1 MANLSHWLSVF
12 NCKIGCVK
20 IREMSLLPDAR
31 ADLLCYLVATAA
43 ATYALTSDWRVD
55 HVVISCR
62 SSLSRNRLS
71 LPWLDRVRLGQ
82 LALQIARRDLR
93 GVGIALKQ
101 ADVQGLFKGDMK
113 MSPASTIVQRMLQV
127 CRHAL
132 EDHRFA

>member
-1 MANLSHWLSVF
+1 
-12 NCKIGCVK
+12 
-20 IREMSLLPDAR
+20 MSLLADAR

-43 ATYALTSDWRVD
+43 ATYALTSDCRVD

-62 SSLSRNRLS
+62 SWLSRNRLS

-82 LALQIARRDLR
+82 LALQIARRNLR

-101 ADVQGLFKGDMK
+101 AEVQGLFTGDMK
-113 MSPASTIVQRMLQV
+113 LNPASTVVQRMLQV

-132 EDHRFA
+132 KDYRLA

>member
-1 MANLSHWLSVF
+1 M
-12 NCKIGCVK
+12 K

-31 ADLLCYLVATAA
+31 ANLLCYLVATAA
-43 ATYALTSDWRVD
+43 TTYALTGDWRVD
-55 HVVISCR
+55 LMVISCR
-62 SSLSRNRLS
+62 SWLSRNRMS

-93 GVGIALKQ
+93 AAGIAFKQ
-101 ADVQGLFKGDMK
+101 ADVPGLFAGDMK
-113 MSPASTIVQRMLQV
+113 LNPASTIVQRMLQV

>member
-1 MANLSHWLSVF
+1 M
-12 NCKIGCVK
+12 K
-20 IREMSLLPDAR
+20 IREMSLSPGAR
-31 ADLLCYLVATAA
+31 THLLCYLVATTA
-43 ATYALTSDWRVD
+43 ATYVLTSDWRVD

-62 SSLSRNRLS
+62 SWLSRNRLS

-93 GVGIALKQ
+93 GAGIAIKQ
-101 ADVQGLFKGDMK
+101 ADVQDLFTGDMK
-113 MSPASTIVQRMLQV
+113 LNSASTVVQRMLQV

>member
-1 MANLSHWLSVF
+1 M
-12 NCKIGCVK
+12 K
-20 IREMSLLPDAR
+20 IRELSLLPAAP

-43 ATYALTSDWRVD
+43 ATYALTGDWRLD

-62 SSLSRNRLS
+62 SWLSRNRLS
-71 LPWLDRVRLGQ
+71 LPWLDRVRLGE

-101 ADVQGLFKGDMK
+101 ADVQGLFTGNMQLNL
-113 MSPASTIVQRMLQV
+113 ASTVDQRMLQV

-132 EDHRFA
+132 EAHRFA

>member
-1 MANLSHWLSVF
+1 M
-12 NCKIGCVK
+12 K
-20 IREMSLLPDAR
+20 IREMSLVPDAR

-43 ATYALTSDWRVD
+43 ATYALTGDWRVD
-55 HVVISCR
+55 HVVMSCR
-62 SSLSRNRLS
+62 SWLSRNRLS

-101 ADVQGLFKGDMK
+101 ADVQGLFTGDMK
-113 MSPASTIVQRMLQV
+113 LNPASTVVQRMLQV
-127 CRHAL
+127 CRLAL

>member
-1 MANLSHWLSVF
+1 M
-12 NCKIGCVK
+12 K

-31 ADLLCYLVATAA
+31 ADLLCYLVATAPT
-43 ATYALTSDWRVD
+43 TYALTSDWRVE

-62 SSLSRNRLS
+62 SWLSRNRLS
-71 LPWLDRVRLGQ
+71 LPWFDRVRLGQ

-101 ADVQGLFKGDMK
+101 ADVQGLLTGDMK
-113 MSPASTIVQRMLQV
+113 LNLATTVVERMLQI

>member
-1 MANLSHWLSVF
+1 M
-12 NCKIGCVK
+12 K

-31 ADLLCYLVATAA
+31 ANLLCYLVATAA
-43 ATYALTSDWRVD
+43 TTYALTSDWRVD
-55 HVVISCR
+55 LMAISCR
-62 SSLSRNRLS
+62 SWLSRNRLS

-93 GVGIALKQ
+93 AAGIAFKQ
-101 ADVQGLFKGDMK
+101 ADVPGLFAGDMK
-113 MSPASTIVQRMLQV
+113 LNPASTIVQRMLQV

>member
-1 MANLSHWLSVF
+1 M
-12 NCKIGCVK
+12 K
-20 IREMSLLPDAR
+20 IREMSLLPYAP

-43 ATYALTSDWRVD
+43 ASYALTGDWRVD
-55 HVVISCR
+55 HVVNCWR
-62 SSLSRNRLS
+62 SWLSRNRRS

-101 ADVQGLFKGDMK
+101 ADVQGLFTRDMK
-113 MSPASTIVQRMLQV
+113 LNPGSTVVQRMLEV

>member
-1 MANLSHWLSVF
+1 M
-12 NCKIGCVK
+12 KT
-20 IREMSLLPDAR
+20 REMSLFPNGR

-55 HVVISCR
+55 FMVISCR
-62 SSLSRNRLS
+62 SWLSRNRLS

-101 ADVQGLFKGDMK
+101 ADVQRLFMGDMK
-113 MSPASTIVQRMLQV
+113 LNPACTIVQRMLQV
-127 CRHAL
+127 CRRAL

>member
-1 MANLSHWLSVF
+1 M
-12 NCKIGCVK
+12 K

-55 HVVISCR
+55 LVVISCR
-62 SSLSRNRLS
+62 SWLFRNRLS

-82 LALQIARRDLR
+82 LALQIARHDLR
-93 GVGIALKQ
+93 RVGIALKQ
-101 ADVQGLFKGDMK
+101 ADVPGLFTGDMK
-113 MSPASTIVQRMLQV
+113 VNPASTVVQRMLQV

>member
-1 MANLSHWLSVF
+1 M
-12 NCKIGCVK
+12 K
-20 IREMSLLPDAR
+20 IREISLSSDAR

-55 HVVISCR
+55 HMVISSR
-62 SSLSRNRLS
+62 SWLSRNRLS

-82 LALQIARRDLR
+82 LALQIARCDLR
-93 GVGIALKQ
+93 GVDSALKQ
-101 ADVQGLFKGDMK
+101 ADVQGLSTGDMK
-113 MSPASTIVQRMLQV
+113 VNRASTIVQRMLQV

>member
-1 MANLSHWLSVF
+1 M
-12 NCKIGCVK
+12 KT
-20 IREMSLLPDAR
+20 REMSLPPDAR

-62 SSLSRNRLS
+62 SWLSSNRLS

-101 ADVQGLFKGDMK
+101 ADVQGLFTGDMK
-113 MSPASTIVQRMLQV
+113 LNLASTVVQRMLQV